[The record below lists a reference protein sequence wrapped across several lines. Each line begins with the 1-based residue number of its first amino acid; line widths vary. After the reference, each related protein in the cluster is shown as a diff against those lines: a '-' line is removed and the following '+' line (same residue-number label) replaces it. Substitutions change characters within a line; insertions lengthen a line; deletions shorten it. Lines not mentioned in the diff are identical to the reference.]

1 MTARDGVEVVDPGPL
16 SSLQDLGRR
25 GWAHLG
31 VARAGALDRGAA
43 ALARRLVGGAPDD
56 AVVETTVGGVVLR
69 PRRAVT
75 IAVTGAACDV
85 RVDRRSASH
94 GAPVTV
100 PAGALVTVGPA
111 ASGVR
116 SYVAFSGGIAVAPV
130 LGSRSTDT
138 LAWVGPPRLA
148 AGAVLPLG
156 VPGRL
161 PEPPPA
167 SVVRPRAAVL
177 RLRRGPRADWLDA
190 GSWTSLDGSVYAV
203 APDSDR
209 IGLRLEGRRL
219 ERRAGELPSEGIVLG
234 SVQLPPSGQPVVF
247 LADHPTTGGYPVVA
261 VVDDEDLDICA
272 QLRPGEPVTLLVR

>member
-1 MTARDGVEVVDPGPL
+1 M
-16 SSLQDLGRR
+16 
-25 GWAHLG
+25 
-31 VARAGALDRGAA
+31 
-43 ALARRLVGGAPDD
+43 
-56 AVVETTVGGVVLR
+56 
-69 PRRAVT
+69 
-75 IAVTGAACDV
+75 
-85 RVDRRSASH
+85 
-94 GAPVTV
+94 
-100 PAGALVTVGPA
+100 
-111 ASGVR
+111 
-116 SYVAFSGGIAVAPV
+116 
-130 LGSRSTDT
+130 
-138 LAWVGPPRLA
+138 
-148 AGAVLPLG
+148 
-156 VPGRL
+156 PGRL

-167 SVVRPRAAVL
+167 SVLRPRAAVL

-219 ERRAGELPSEGIVLG
+219 ERHAGELPSEGIVLG